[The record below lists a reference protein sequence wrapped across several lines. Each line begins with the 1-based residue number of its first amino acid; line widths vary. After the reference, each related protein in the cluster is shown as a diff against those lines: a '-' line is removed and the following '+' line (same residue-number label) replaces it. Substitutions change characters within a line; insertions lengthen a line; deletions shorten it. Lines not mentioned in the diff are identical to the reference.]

1 MLNRILRRLA
11 GRPDDDLKE
20 LARAVRKLT
29 DAQRDHTS
37 ALLARLTAV
46 SDLVAQRST
55 AKDTHEILYA
65 LRAATVMI
73 GGSTADGSGERPG
86 DAQLYEALDELARG
100 SRPIVVGPWTGE
112 VGFELLYWVPFVE
125 WFRTRWRVKSD
136 RLVIVS
142 RGGTEAWYG
151 MTGARYADIFSLMT
165 PAAFRQ
171 RTDPHAH
178 KQRDV
183 SALDQQIVDDV
194 VARFGLGDAALL
206 HPRLMYG
213 TFTPFWKDEA
223 GMGLIERFTRHR
235 TLAPFDDP
243 VLQGLPAQ
251 YVAARFYFSDCFPD
265 THSNRRLAQRM
276 VEAMSR
282 QVPVV
287 LLNPGLDVDDHAD
300 YAPAASPRIV
310 TIAGAVPPERNLAV
324 QTAVIARAR
333 AFVGTYGGYAY
344 LAPLAGVPAI
354 GFYSDRVFKTHHLH
368 VAQRVFERLGSA
380 TVLAIDTA
388 HAGLVHLATELDA
401 GQGGGGADGQGGEE
415 PGGRGS

>member
-20 LARAVRKLT
+20 LSRAVRKLT
-29 DAQRDHTS
+29 DAQRDQTA
-37 ALLARLTAV
+37 ALLGRLTEL

-55 AKDTHEILYA
+55 AKDAREILYA
-65 LRAATVMI
+65 LRAATLMM
-73 GGSTADGSGERPG
+73 GAGAADATGERPG
-86 DAQLYEALDELARG
+86 DAQLYEALGEVASG

-125 WFRTRWRVKSD
+125 WFRTRWRVAPD

-151 MTGARYADIFSLMT
+151 SAGARYTDIFSLMT

-183 SALDQQIVDDV
+183 SALDQQIVGEV
-194 VARFGLGDAALL
+194 EARLGIGGSALL

-223 GMGLIERFTRHR
+223 GIGLIERFTRHR
-235 TLAPFDDP
+235 PMAPVDDP
-243 VLQGLPAQ
+243 VLQGLPAE

-265 THSNRRLAQRM
+265 NATNRRVAQRM

-282 QVPVV
+282 HVPVV

-300 YAPAASPRIV
+300 YAPAASARI
-310 TIAGAVPPERNLAV
+310 IPLAGNVPAERNLTA

-333 AFVGTYGGYAY
+333 AFVGTYGGYSY

-368 VAQRVFERLGSA
+368 VAQRVFEGLGSA

-388 HAGLVHLATELDA
+388 HATLVHLATGMD
-401 GQGGGGADGQGGEE
+401 Q
-415 PGGRGS
+415 